1 MAIKLQEKNGAID
14 LTKKMF
20 KGDDGGYY
28 VPSVDEEGNL
38 TWTPSEEDMEAV
50 EAANI
55 RGPRGID
62 GVPGKNSVW
71 CGDEEPGEDFDV
83 WIAPAG
89 EESQAVVTYEEMVDY
104 VAEHVGE
111 GSSGA
116 TFIPSVSA
124 EGIISWTNDK
134 DLENPSPVD
143 IKGPAGEKGD
153 KGDQGIQGEQG
164 PQGEKGDT
172 GPQGEQG
179 PIGETGPAGADGA
192 QGEPGEDGYT
202 PVKGTDYW
210 TAADKQEIINDV
222 LAALPAAEEVSV

>member
-62 GVPGKNSVW
+62 GVPGKNTVW

-83 WIAPAG
+83 WIAPG
-89 EESQAVVTYEEMVDY
+89 GTPTYVMT
-104 VAEHVGE
+104 AEQCQEYIDAALREVE
-111 GSSGA
+111 
-116 TFIPSVSA
+116 
-124 EGIISWTNDK
+124 
-134 DLENPSPVD
+134 
-143 IKGPAGEKGD
+143 
-153 KGDQGIQGEQG
+153 
-164 PQGEKGDT
+164 
-172 GPQGEQG
+172 
-179 PIGETGPAGADGA
+179 DGA
-192 QGEPGEDGYT
+192 Y
-202 PVKGTDYW
+202 
-210 TAADKQEIINDV
+210 
-222 LAALPAAEEVSV
+222 

>member
-1 MAIKLQEKNGAID
+1 MAIKLQEKNGTLD
-14 LTKKMF
+14 LTRKMF

-28 VPSVDEEGNL
+28 VPSIDEDGVL
-38 TWTPSEEDMEAV
+38 SWTPTEEDMEAV
-50 EAANI
+50 EAMLI
-55 RGPRGID
+55 KGPTGEKGD
-62 GVPGKNSVW
+62 KGEPGKDAVW
-71 CGDEEPGEDFDV
+71 LGEEEPGDDYTI

-104 VAEHVGE
+104 VAENVGE
-111 GSSGA
+111 GPSGA

-164 PQGEKGDT
+164 PQGI
-172 GPQGEQG
+172 Q
-179 PIGETGPAGADGA
+179 GETGPAGA
-192 QGEPGEDGYT
+192 DGYT

-210 TAADKQEIINDV
+210 TAADKEEIINDV
-222 LAALPAAEEVSV
+222 FAALPAAEEVSV